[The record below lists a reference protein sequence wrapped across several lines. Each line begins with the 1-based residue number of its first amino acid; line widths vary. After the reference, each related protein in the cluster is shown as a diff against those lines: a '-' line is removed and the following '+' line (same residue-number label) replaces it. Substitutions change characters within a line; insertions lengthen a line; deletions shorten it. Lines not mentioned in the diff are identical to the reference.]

1 MFGPEAPP
9 LEWDARGQYGRGAV
23 QLYYLSH
30 AATPLTREELTE
42 ALFGSWPEKEEAGP
56 QRYGPR
62 AAGWVRVREAWTLG
76 QALAREDH
84 VIPGIPVFFV
94 LAAGSDFR
102 ERFLEGDL
110 PLL

>member
-9 LEWDARGQYGRGAV
+9 LDWDAGGQYARGAV

-30 AATPLTREELTE
+30 AATPLTREQLVE
-42 ALFGSWPEKEEAGP
+42 ALYGSWPEVAEEGP

-62 AAGWVRVREAWTLG
+62 AAGWRAVDERWTLRD
-76 QALAREDH
+76 ALARPDH
-84 VIPGIPVFFV
+84 VVPGIPVFFV
-94 LAAGSDFR
+94 LARGTPFEA
-102 ERFLEGDL
+102 RFLEGDL